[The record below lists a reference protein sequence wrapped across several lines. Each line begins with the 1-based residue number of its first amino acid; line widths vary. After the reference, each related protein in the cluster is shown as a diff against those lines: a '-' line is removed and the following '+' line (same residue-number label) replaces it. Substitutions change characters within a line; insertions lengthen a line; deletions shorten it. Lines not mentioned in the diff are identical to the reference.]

1 MKKITIGLCLAL
13 TLSFSSTYEDGLAAY
28 KKKDYATT
36 IKIWEDLA
44 SKNDIKAQ
52 NELGKMYYYGFVIA
66 PDYQKAYELFEQ
78 SANSGDAVGQNFLV
92 DKCILKVNL

>member
-1 MKKITIGLCLAL
+1 M
-13 TLSFSSTYEDGLAAY
+13 
-28 KKKDYATT
+28 
-36 IKIWEDLA
+36 
-44 SKNDIKAQ
+44 KAQ
-52 NELGKMYYYGFVIA
+52 NELAKMYYYGFAIA